1 MELRRVRDACLA
13 PTLSLALNQHRIAYA
28 ALTVLTLVRL
38 TVAAAA
44 PLAPD
49 EAYYWVF
56 SHALAPGYLDH
67 PPMVALWVRAGTLV
81 AGQTELGVRLLG
93 PLSVALGSVLLMD
106 AADRLLPGRH
116 AGIAAATLLNA
127 TLLLGVG
134 SAIMTPDTPLLF
146 FWVAALWATAR
157 LLHSGRGAWWLA
169 IGAFAG
175 LALASKYTAA
185 FLWIGIGL
193 WLCWV
198 PSLRRWWASVW
209 LWAGTAL
216 GGLVFLPVVLW
227 NAAHHWAS
235 FVRQGGR
242 VEDWHPARAA
252 QFLGE
257 LVGGQF
263 GLATPLLFVL
273 FVAGVALAARR
284 AWRSRDPAWSL
295 LAALTLPAAVVFV
308 QHAFGD
314 RVQGNWPAILYP
326 AAAIA
331 AAGLDPPRWTRW
343 QAPAVAV
350 GLAFTALVYIQAVTF
365 VLPLP
370 ARLDPIARELGGW
383 DTLARDVSAA
393 SQRSGAVFVAAGQ
406 YGVASE
412 LAWALPTDLPVVDDD
427 PRWAFTTLPR
437 LSLAGRTGI
446 LVQRAR
452 DREPLEWANA
462 VPLNQVMGGRFR
474 LWRVTAADTK
484 ATRLPARR

>member
-1 MELRRVRDACLA
+1 VELCRVRHAGLA
-13 PTLSLALNQHRIAYA
+13 PTLSLALNQQRIAYA
-28 ALTVLTLVRL
+28 ALAVLTLVRL
-38 TVAAAA
+38 TVAAGVT
-44 PLAPD
+44 LAPD

-67 PPMVALWVRAGTLV
+67 PPMVALWIRAGTLI

-93 PLSVALGSVLLMD
+93 PLSVALGSVVLMD
-106 AADRLLPGRH
+106 AADRLLPGRN
-116 AGIAAATLLNA
+116 AGIAAAALLNA

-134 SAIMTPDTPLLF
+134 AVIMTPDTPLLF
-146 FWVAALWATAR
+146 FWVATLWATAR
-157 LLHSGRGAWWLA
+157 LLHSGRGEWWLA

-198 PSLRRWWASVW
+198 PSLRRWWASAW

-216 GGLVFLPVVLW
+216 GGLMFLPVVLW

-235 FVRQGGR
+235 FLRQGGR
-242 VEDWHPARAA
+242 VADWHPARAA

-257 LVGGQF
+257 LIGGQF

-273 FVAGVALAARR
+273 FCVGVALAARR
-284 AWRSRDPAWSL
+284 AWRSRDPASSL
-295 LAALTLPAAVVFV
+295 LAALTLPAVAVFV

-331 AAGLDPPRWTRW
+331 AAGLDPPRWGRW
-343 QAPAVAV
+343 QAPAVAT
-350 GLAFTALVYIQAVTF
+350 GLAFTAIVYVQAVTF

-370 ARLDPIARELGGW
+370 VRLDPIVHQLGGW
-383 DTLARDVSAA
+383 DTLARDVAAA
-393 SQRSGAVFVAAGQ
+393 SQRNDAAFVAAGQ

-412 LAWALPTDLPVVDDD
+412 LAWALPADLPVVDDD
-427 PRWAFTTLPR
+427 PRWTFTTLPR
-437 LSLAGRTGI
+437 VVLAGRSGI

-452 DREPLEWANA
+452 DRGPSGWANA
-462 VPLNQVMGGRFR
+462 RPLNQVMAGRFR

-484 ATRLPARR
+484 ATQLPGRR